1 MQQDSLGQPERA
13 SSEESDNKKI
23 ATRALIEDVVAAQ
36 QGCLFAFERL
46 VNSSSKAVVSIALSV
61 VRDID
66 ACEDIAQ
73 EVYINCW
80 NNLTTLKNPHS
91 FLPWLR
97 QSTKHIALN
106 YLRKQKNKLK
116 VTGEQAEQMLEQF
129 NSTHGLPEHN
139 LNVLEQKQLITH
151 LLDILPE
158 DTRDTVTLYYRQ
170 QQSTPVVAEL
180 LGISESSVRKRLSRA
195 RIVMKEEVLNKFGN
209 ILLTA
214 APTISF
220 TTLGLSGLV
229 YAPKVSA
236 GAVAATTTWWSKIL
250 ATLGSTAFGTASA
263 VIAIFWSHDIARQRV
278 SSNKIKRQLQLLKY
292 ASSAWVILCLT
303 LLVLTFHFTTGV
315 WAPILMYGVFAVG
328 FYLLTSRSQRLIHWD
343 MTHNSEFD
351 GQKAKLYKQ
360 RFWGTFG
367 VVVGITSSVIAT
379 LFGLYAAG
387 L

>member
-13 SSEESDNKKI
+13 NSEKNDNKKI
-23 ATRALIEDVVAAQ
+23 ATRELIEDVVAAQ

-46 VNSSSKAVVSIALSV
+46 VNSSSKVVVSIALSV
-61 VRDID
+61 VRDAD

-73 EVYINCW
+73 EVYIHCW
-80 NNLTTLKNPHS
+80 NNLTMLNNSHS

-116 VTGEQAEQMLEQF
+116 VGGEQAEQILEQF

-139 LNVLEQKQLITH
+139 LNIIEQKQLITH

-158 DTRDTVTLYYRQ
+158 DTRDTVTLYYRE

-209 ILLTA
+209 ALLTA
-214 APTISF
+214 TPTISF
-220 TTLGLSGLV
+220 TTLGLSSLV
-229 YAPKVSA
+229 YAPKASA
-236 GAVAATTTWWSKIL
+236 GAVAASTTGWSKLLAIL
-250 ATLGSTAFGTASA
+250 GGAAFGAVSS
-263 VIAIFWSHDIARQRV
+263 VIAIFWSHDIVRQRV
-278 SSNKIKRQLQLLKY
+278 SNDKIKRQLQQLKY
-292 ASSAWVILCLT
+292 ASSVWVIFCLA
-303 LLVLTFHFTTGV
+303 LLILTFHFTTGV
-315 WAPILMYGVFAVG
+315 WAPILMYGVFAIG
-328 FYLLTSRSQRLIHWD
+328 FYMLTTHSQRLIHWD
-343 MTHNSEFD
+343 MAHNPELD
-351 GQKAKLYKQ
+351 EQKTTLHKQ
-360 RFWGTFG
+360 RFWGTLG